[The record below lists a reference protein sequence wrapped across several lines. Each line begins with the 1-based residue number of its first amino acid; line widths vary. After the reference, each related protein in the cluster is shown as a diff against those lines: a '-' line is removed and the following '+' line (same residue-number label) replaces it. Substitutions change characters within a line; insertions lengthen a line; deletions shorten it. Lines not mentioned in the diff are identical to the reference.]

1 MSSNLVSLVYSV
13 KDLQNSKIPYMY
25 KLNRYTQSEREGKTH
40 AKDKISNT
48 EGLHNT
54 FYESDIYAR
63 YLEYQPKPRPIH
75 IKCKTIHML
84 SEDGKQSLP
93 EFLVGAS
100 YATVIEEK
108 M

>member
-1 MSSNLVSLVYSV
+1 MQKTKY
-13 KDLQNSKIPYMY
+13 
-25 KLNRYTQSEREGKTH
+25 RTQK
-40 AKDKISNT
+40 
-48 EGLHNT
+48 EGLHKT
-54 FYESDIYAR
+54 VYESDIYAR